1 VQKLVKAKYQDNLE
15 FIQWMKWQFSDRI
28 KIVKNYNPKLR
39 RNHVQIN
46 LNFEGVEQSHSHR
59 RRNSLKENMD
69 ENILS
74 KVRLSIKSPRNML
87 GSTAL
92 THRDAKTTDLGR

>member
-1 VQKLVKAKYQDNLE
+1 
-15 FIQWMKWQFSDRI
+15 MKWQFSERI
-28 KIVKNYNPKLR
+28 KIGKNYNPELR
-39 RNHVQIN
+39 RNYVQIN
-46 LNFEGVEQSHSHR
+46 LNFESVEHPHSHR

-69 ENILS
+69 DNIWS
-74 KVRLSIKSPRNML
+74 KVRLSINSPRNML